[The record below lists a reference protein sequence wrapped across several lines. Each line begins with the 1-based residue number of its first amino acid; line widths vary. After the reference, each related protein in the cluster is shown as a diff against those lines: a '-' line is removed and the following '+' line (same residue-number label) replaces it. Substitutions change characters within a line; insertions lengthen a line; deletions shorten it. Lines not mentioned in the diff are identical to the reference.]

1 MYTYLQPL
9 ARALTALIFLISG
22 AFKIIGFGQTEAMMA
37 SIGIPMPALALVVAL
52 VAELAGALA
61 LLLGY
66 QTRLAAALLV
76 LYLVPVTLTI
86 HAPQMFAPGQEG
98 QNQMIH
104 VLKNIAIVGGL
115 LKFFTDGAGAY
126 SLDSRRVDHD
136 RAA

>member
-22 AFKIIGFGQTEAMMA
+22 AFKIIGFSQTAAMMA
-37 SIGIPMPALALVVAL
+37 SIGIPMPTLALVVAL
-52 VAELAGALA
+52 VAELAGGLA

-66 QTRLAAALLV
+66 QTRLAATLLV
-76 LYLVPVTLTI
+76 LYLIPVTLTI

-126 SLDSRRVDHD
+126 SLDSRRVEND